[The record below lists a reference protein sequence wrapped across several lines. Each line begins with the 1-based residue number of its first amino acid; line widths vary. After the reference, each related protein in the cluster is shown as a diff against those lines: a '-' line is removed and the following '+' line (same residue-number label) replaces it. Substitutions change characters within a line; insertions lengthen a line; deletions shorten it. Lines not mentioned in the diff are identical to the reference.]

1 MCDCTSTEQFWKQV
15 DDANTR
21 TLVTSAINAGR
32 AQVEYMRAAIAAQRV
47 TILLGPN
54 ASGEYEAAAE
64 MHYRRRNWQ
73 LQNTKQAFAQFATS
87 LDEASKQRASEF
99 LKGRV
104 KEFTNLARQSTV
116 LSLLHADLSPDM
128 AQKAVN
134 ALDRSLGRV
143 ASLTSWQEM
152 ADSFNQH
159 LDELQVQGAGEASSI
174 NGWCLFILILSS
186 VYYALAVTAIFSC
199 LFSNDPECANAIL
212 NRELAD
218 ICGS

>member
-1 MCDCTSTEQFWKQV
+1 MCDCSSTEQFWKQV

-32 AQVEYMRAAIAAQRV
+32 AQVEYMRAVIAAQRM
-47 TILLGPN
+47 TILLGTN

-64 MHYRRRNWQ
+64 MHHRRRNWQ
-73 LQNTKQAFAQFATS
+73 LQNTKQAFAQFAAS
-87 LDEASKQRASEF
+87 LEEASKQRASEF
-99 LKGRV
+99 LKGSVRD
-104 KEFTNLARQSTV
+104 FTTYARQSAV

-128 AQKAVN
+128 ARQAVN

-159 LDELQVQGAGEASSI
+159 LDELQAQAAPEASSI
-174 NGWCLFILILSS
+174 NGWCLLILILSS

-212 NRELAD
+212 TREVDD
-218 ICGS
+218 ICAS